1 MDNKEIVSL
10 FSGYG
15 YQVCIVDNLDEIDN
29 LLAAAMEWALEEIK
43 KIQTAAR
50 SEKHI
55 SKPRWPM
62 IVMRTPKVSVT
73 GLTASRILTCYRV

>member
-15 YQVCIVDNLDEIDN
+15 YQVCIVSDLEQIDDEFAAAMNWALDEIQR
-29 LLAAAMEWALEEIK
+29 
-43 KIQTAAR
+43 IQGAAR
-50 SEKHI
+50 SGNPI

-62 IVMRTPKVSVT
+62 IVLRTPKVGWTVFQCPQTVADRS
-73 GLTASRILTCYRV
+73 